1 MKLNINDSSL
11 VVLKP
16 DSLLNPNESIEKNLD
31 MFGGFLKTDSRIFNA
46 FSALLRA
53 IGIFS
58 FKMKVSKIPTDFSKL
73 VLCLTI
79 LIANKSKVIIID
91 EDDVCLR
98 FSEEDWFLWETFI
111 HKIKDT
117 GVIILVISEKRT
129 NLVAVDKLVTV
140 VDKK

>member
-1 MKLNINDSSL
+1 
-11 VVLKP
+11 
-16 DSLLNPNESIEKNLD
+16 
-31 MFGGFLKTDSRIFNA
+31 
-46 FSALLRA
+46 
-53 IGIFS
+53 
-58 FKMKVSKIPTDFSKL
+58 MKVSKIPTDFSKL
-73 VLCLTI
+73 VLCMTI

-91 EDDVCLR
+91 EDDVCVK

-117 GVIILVISEKRT
+117 GVIILVISQKRT